1 MFPLKKKKKKKKKK
15 NLDSKKIYLQNWTS
29 IDLNSGVKAREIV
42 ECLSIK
48 LKYHMNYQLIASSL
62 YNYIFFVIIVK
73 NLLDQNL
80 LELDEAKIEY
90 YILNG
95 LGDDT
100 SATH

>member
-1 MFPLKKKKKKKKKK
+1 MEEGNFGSLKHYIELNVSIKKKKKKK
-15 NLDSKKIYLQNWTS
+15 LDSKKIYLQNWTS

-80 LELDEAKIEY
+80 LELD
-90 YILNG
+90 
-95 LGDDT
+95 
-100 SATH
+100 